1 MTTGVA
7 LYGVQGRDHIMR
19 RVAIAAGLV
28 LSASY
33 ALEAGE
39 LCITCEKPAATY
51 RCAFEQATR
60 DQRLQLGDA
69 AQVHICENVLQRLG
83 PHTSCKL
90 VPPGPEPCNGVPRTV
105 TVADYQRLF
114 ASDGHSTYQ
123 PSVLEK
129 AQRGVSSTWHC
140 LASFF
145 GDC

>member
-1 MTTGVA
+1 
-7 LYGVQGRDHIMR
+7 MR
-19 RVAIAAGLV
+19 RVAIAAGFV
-28 LSASY
+28 LSASH
-33 ALEAGE
+33 ALAADE
-39 LCITCEKPAATY
+39 LCITCENPAATY
-51 RCAFEQATR
+51 RCAFEQAT
-60 DQRLQLGDA
+60 QRMQLGDA
-69 AQVHICENVLQRLG
+69 AQAHICENVLQRTG

-90 VPPGPEPCNGVPRTV
+90 VPQGSEPCNGIPRTV
-105 TVADYQRLF
+105 TVADYQRLV